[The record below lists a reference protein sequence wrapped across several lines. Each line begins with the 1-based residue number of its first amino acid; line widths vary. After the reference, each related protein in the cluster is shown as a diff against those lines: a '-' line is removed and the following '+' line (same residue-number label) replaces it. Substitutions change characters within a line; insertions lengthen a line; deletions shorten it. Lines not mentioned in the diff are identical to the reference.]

1 MFRDFT
7 RLMPLRFHNLWR
19 TFVPDPYRPSIHLRR
34 IARTL
39 REWREPTG
47 WRSGEA
53 AAKAGWSTA
62 KQSRLENATQPITPA
77 DVMTL
82 ALLYDIAE
90 PVRDKIFKATLAAQE
105 RSWWEQIEKEALA
118 ADLLSYVE
126 LESEASEVR
135 VFKIDVVPGLLQTSE
150 YAAAVG
156 RSILPTVPDEVVQHR
171 VEARTQRQARVQNG
185 DPIKIDAIIT
195 EGALRLMVGGP
206 GVMRRQLGRLVSLS
220 TLPNVNVRV
229 IAADTGAYPSIS
241 TAFSILS
248 FARDEPDVGYI
259 ELLDKGV
266 YLEEHSDVEMYT
278 LNFAGLQEV
287 ALSPEDSVEL
297 ISMIGSGLE
306 D

>member
-1 MFRDFT
+1 M
-7 RLMPLRFHNLWR
+7 
-19 TFVPDPYRPSIHLRR
+19 PDPYRPSIRLRR

-47 WRSGEA
+47 WQSGEV

-82 ALLYDIAE
+82 ALLYDVAE
-90 PVRDKIFKATLAAQE
+90 PVRDKTFKATLAAQE
-105 RSWWEQIEKEALA
+105 RGWWEQIEKEALA
-118 ADLLSYVE
+118 ADVLSYVE
-126 LESEASEVR
+126 LESEASKVR
-135 VFKIDVVPGLLQTSE
+135 VFKIDLIPGLLQTSE
-150 YAAAVG
+150 YAGAVG
-156 RSILPTVPDEVVQHR
+156 RSILPAVPEEVVQHR
-171 VEARTQRQARVQNG
+171 VEARTQRQARVQDG
-185 DPIKIDAIIT
+185 DPIEVDAIIT

-220 TLPNVNVRV
+220 TLPNVSVRV
-229 IAADTGAYPSIS
+229 IAAGSGAYPSLS

-248 FARDEPDVGYI
+248 FASDEPDVGYI

-266 YLEEHSDVEMYT
+266 YLEQHNDVEMYT

-287 ALSPEDSVEL
+287 ALGPEDSVEL
-297 ISMIGSGLE
+297 ISTIGSALE

>member
-90 PVRDKIFKATLAAQE
+90 PVRDKTFKATLAAQE
-105 RSWWEQIEKEALA
+105 RGWWEQIEKEALA
-118 ADLLSYVE
+118 ADVLSYVE
-126 LESEASEVR
+126 LESEASKVR
-135 VFKIDVVPGLLQTSE
+135 VFKIDLIPGLLQTSE
-150 YAAAVG
+150 YAAAV
-156 RSILPTVPDEVVQHR
+156 SHAYIPSATDELVQHR
-171 VEARTQRQARVQNG
+171 VDARMKRQARVEDG
-185 DPIKIDAIIT
+185 DPLRVEAILT
-195 EGALRLMVGGP
+195 EASLRLVIGGT
-206 GVMRRQLGRLVSLS
+206 GLMRRQLGRLVSLS
-220 TLPNVNVRV
+220 TLSNVDLRV
-229 IAADTGAYPSIS
+229 IAATSGAYPAMG

-248 FARDEPDVGYI
+248 FASDEPDVGYV
-259 ELLDKGV
+259 ELIDQGV
-266 YLEEHSDVEMYT
+266 YLEEPNDVETYR
-278 LNFAGLQEV
+278 LNFAGLCEV
-287 ALSPEDSVEL
+287 ALSPTDSVEL
-297 ISMIGSGLE
+297 ISTIGSGLE

>member
-1 MFRDFT
+1 M
-7 RLMPLRFHNLWR
+7 FHNFNTIMASRFRYLWR
-19 TFVPDPYRPSIHLRR
+19 TFVPDPYRPSIRLRR

-47 WRSGEA
+47 WRSGEV

-82 ALLYDIAE
+82 ALLYDIAV
-90 PVRDKIFKATLAAQE
+90 PLRDKTFKATLAAQD
-105 RSWWEQIEKEALA
+105 RGWWEQIEKEALA
-118 ADLLSYVE
+118 ADVLSYVE
-126 LESEASEVR
+126 LESEASKVR
-135 VFKIDVVPGLLQTSE
+135 VFKIDVVPGLLQTAE

-156 RSILPTVPDEVVQHR
+156 RSILPAVPDELVQHR
-171 VEARTQRQARVQNG
+171 VAARTQRQARVQDG
-185 DPIKIDAIIT
+185 DPIKVDAIIT
-195 EGALRLMVGGP
+195 EGALRLMVGGA

-229 IAADTGAYPSIS
+229 IAAASGAYPSIS

-248 FARDEPDVGYI
+248 FASDEPDVGYI

-266 YLEEHSDVEMYT
+266 YLEEHGDVEMYT

-297 ISMIGSGLE
+297 ISTIGSGLE